1 MRLCV
6 LDLDGSVAAQP
17 PLVARLA
24 TGAARAV
31 DLRDLAPYLRLT
43 ASRAAIRALLERLDG
58 VRLAG
63 QGPEV
68 IFYGSGDFHHLTA
81 AFLLRRM
88 TPVTVIHLD
97 NHPDWVTFPGTF
109 NCGGWVNRALET
121 PNIARVITIGP
132 CSDDLAWPQLK
143 GANLAA
149 IASGRLELY
158 PWRHPPS
165 RLVPGLPR
173 AAGLP
178 CVGNHLPWHN
188 VGGDAWTGFVAD
200 LARRIPTRDVW
211 ITLDKDVFSSDEAVT
226 NWDQGEMRLSHAE
239 ALVTAIAER
248 HAIVGVDVCG
258 DYSPPRLG
266 DPWRRLLAFMDRACR
281 PPVTPPPHAV
291 NAETNARLLRVFDH
305 VLA

>member
-17 PLVARLA
+17 PLLARVTA
-24 TGAARAV
+24 GTAQAV
-31 DLRDLAPYLRLT
+31 DLRDLAPRLRLA
-43 ASRAAIRALLERLDG
+43 ASRSTIRTLLERLGRAMDSG
-58 VRLAG
+58 H
-63 QGPEV
+63 GPEA

-81 AFLLRRM
+81 AFLQRRI

-97 NHPDWVTFPGTF
+97 NHPDWVTFPATI
-109 NCGGWVNRALET
+109 NCGAWVNRALE
-121 PNIARVITIGP
+121 NANVAKVITIGP

-149 IASGRLELY
+149 IAAGRLEVY

-165 RLVPGLPR
+165 RLVPALPR
-173 AAGLP
+173 PKGLL
-178 CVGNHLPWHN
+178 VMGRRLHWRS

-200 LARRIPTRDVW
+200 LSRRIPTRDVW
-211 ITLDKDVFSSDEAVT
+211 ITIDKDVLGPEEAVT
-226 NWDQGEMRLSHAE
+226 NWDQGEMRLAQAM
-239 ALVTAIAER
+239 ALVRAVAER

-258 DYSPPRLG
+258 DYSPPHLG
-266 DPWRRLLAFMDRACR
+266 DLWRRTLAFLDRSCR
-281 PPVTPPPHAV
+281 PPVNRPHLAL
-291 NAETNARLLRVFDH
+291 NADTNGRLLRLFDE